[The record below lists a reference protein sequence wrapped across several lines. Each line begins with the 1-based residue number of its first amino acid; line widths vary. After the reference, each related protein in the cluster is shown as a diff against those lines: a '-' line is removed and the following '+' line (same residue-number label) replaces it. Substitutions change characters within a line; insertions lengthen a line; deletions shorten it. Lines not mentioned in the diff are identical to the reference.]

1 MKFLRKFPL
10 LTLFLTVL
18 FFIHT
23 DENVHS
29 QTTENQNY
37 NHTNFHLGSGVS
49 TFGFSVNYGVNRM
62 RKDDAFHFLLDLHL
76 SDKDGFLGSGF
87 AQLGF
92 VYTRAYH
99 LKENI
104 RLGYGG
110 GISLISLSARPGRYS
125 GGFTLFN
132 ETEKWLDFRPAD
144 NETTTTIGIT
154 VEIHAIFRLSEYFS
168 LGLHG
173 TANFNTVRI
182 NAGSHVTLRI
192 RFPKP
197 NP

>member
-1 MKFLRKFPL
+1 MKLFRKFPL
-10 LTLFLTVL
+10 FTLFLTVL
-18 FFIHT
+18 FFSCSA
-23 DENVHS
+23 EKSHS
-29 QTTENQNY
+29 QTAENQNY
-37 NHTNFHLGSGVS
+37 NHTNFHLGAGVS
-49 TFGFSVNYGVNRM
+49 TFGFSLNYGVNRM
-62 RKDDAFHFLLDLHL
+62 RIDDAFHFLLDLHL
-76 SDKDGFLGSGF
+76 NEKDGFPLSGF

-110 GISLISLSARPGRYS
+110 GISLVSLSARPGRYP

-132 ETEKWLDFRPAD
+132 ETDKWFDFRPAD
-144 NETTTTIGIT
+144 NETTTTIAIPI
-154 VEIHAIFRLSEYFS
+154 EIHAIFRLSEYFS

-173 TANFNTVRI
+173 TANLNTVRI
-182 NAGSHVTLRI
+182 VAGTHATLRI
-192 RFPKP
+192 RFPKR